1 MPAPGADRGGIEMR
15 DNFGGCC
22 CAFLAGLVAVMGLVL
37 VVALA
42 GVMR

>member
-1 MPAPGADRGGIEMR
+1 MR
-15 DNFGGCC
+15 DNIGLYC

-37 VVALA
+37 VAALA